1 MLPKKKKA
9 VHVLADRLEAI
20 RKERKQ
26 SQKDFC
32 AFLGVP
38 DRSYRGWVNGY
49 LDHDINGKAITKRNM
64 PEIDTLISICEKLNV
79 SLDYLFGRTNYTKVS
94 NELIGKETGLS
105 DDAINRLTEHKRN
118 TKKRKQDDDISKLA
132 LTGINKLLEHPFGSS
147 VLFWIGMYLD
157 ESEIK
162 GYISKGKQ
170 IPFKELR
177 KGKQIIHNDLYV
189 YDESNKQLRIDY
201 DIIRTAIFDK
211 IRNSLFA
218 VENE

>member
-1 MLPKKKKA
+1 MKLNN
-9 VHVLADRLEAI
+9 LEKQ
-20 RKERKQ
+20 RKEKGYT
-26 SQKDFC
+26 SQEKFADKI
-32 AFLGVP
+32 GI
-38 DRSYRGWVNGY
+38 DRSTYNGYVNGNSIPS
-49 LDHDINGKAITKRNM
+49 DI
-64 PEIDTLISICEKLNV
+64 LIKMSKLLNV
-79 SLDYLFGRTNYTKVS
+79 STDYILGLSDCRSVDNDYIS
-94 NELIGKETGLS
+94 KETGLS
-105 DDAINRLTEHKRN
+105 DDAINRLTEHKKN
-118 TKKRKQDDDISKLA
+118 TRKRKQDYDVSKLT

-157 ESEIK
+157 EAEIK

-177 KGKQIIHNDLYV
+177 KGKQIIYNDLYV

-218 VENE
+218 VEKE

>member
-1 MLPKKKKA
+1 MKLNN
-9 VHVLADRLEAI
+9 LEKQ
-20 RKERKQ
+20 RKEKGYT
-26 SQKDFC
+26 SQEKFADKI
-32 AFLGVP
+32 GI
-38 DRSYRGWVNGY
+38 DRSTYNGYVNGNSIPS
-49 LDHDINGKAITKRNM
+49 DI
-64 PEIDTLISICEKLNV
+64 LIKMSKLLNV
-79 SLDYLFGRTNYTKVS
+79 STDYILGLSDCRSVDNDYIS
-94 NELIGKETGLS
+94 KETGLS
-105 DDAINRLTEHKRN
+105 DDAINKLIEHKKN
-118 TKKRKQDDDISKLA
+118 TRKRKQDDDVSKLT
-132 LTGINKLLEHPFGSS
+132 LSGINKLLEHSFGSS

>member
-1 MLPKKKKA
+1 MSLKNLKE
-9 VHVLADRLEAI
+9 L
-20 RKERKQ
+20 RKNK
-26 SQKDFC
+26 
-32 AFLGVP
+32 
-38 DRSYRGWVNGY
+38 
-49 LDHDINGKAITKRNM
+49 
-64 PEIDTLISICEKLNV
+64 KLNQHDMADCIKISYESYSEYENEKRAIPSDILIRLSKYFNV
-79 SLDYLFGRTNYTKVS
+79 STDYILDLSDCRSVDNDYIS
-94 NELIGKETGLS
+94 KETGLS
-105 DDAINRLTEHKRN
+105 DDAINKLIEHKKN
-118 TKKRKQDDDISKLA
+118 TRKRKQDDDVSKLT

>member
-1 MLPKKKKA
+1 MKLNN
-9 VHVLADRLEAI
+9 LEKQ
-20 RKERKQ
+20 RKEKGYT
-26 SQKDFC
+26 SQEKFADKI
-32 AFLGVP
+32 GI
-38 DRSYRGWVNGY
+38 DRSTYNGYVNGNSIPS
-49 LDHDINGKAITKRNM
+49 DI
-64 PEIDTLISICEKLNV
+64 LIKMSKLLNV
-79 SLDYLFGRTNYTKVS
+79 STDYILGLSDCRSVDNDYIS
-94 NELIGKETGLS
+94 KETGLS
-105 DDAINRLTEHKRN
+105 DDAINRLTEHKKN
-118 TKKRKQDDDISKLA
+118 TRKRKQDDDVSKLT

-147 VLFWIGMYLD
+147 VLFWIGMYID

>member
-1 MLPKKKKA
+1 MKLNN
-9 VHVLADRLEAI
+9 LEKQ
-20 RKERKQ
+20 RKEKGYT
-26 SQKDFC
+26 SQEKFADKI
-32 AFLGVP
+32 GI
-38 DRSYRGWVNGY
+38 DRSTYNGYVNGNSIPS
-49 LDHDINGKAITKRNM
+49 DI
-64 PEIDTLISICEKLNV
+64 LIKMSKLLNV
-79 SLDYLFGRTNYTKVS
+79 STDYILGISDCRSVDNDFIS
-94 NELIGKETGLS
+94 KETGLS
-105 DDAINRLTEHKRN
+105 DDAINKLIEHKKN
-118 TKKRKQDDDISKLA
+118 TRKRKQDDDVSKLT

>member
-1 MLPKKKKA
+1 MSLKNLKE
-9 VHVLADRLEAI
+9 L
-20 RKERKQ
+20 RKNK
-26 SQKDFC
+26 
-32 AFLGVP
+32 
-38 DRSYRGWVNGY
+38 
-49 LDHDINGKAITKRNM
+49 
-64 PEIDTLISICEKLNV
+64 KLNQHDMADCINISYESYSEYENEKRAIPSDILIRLSKYFNV
-79 SLDYLFGRTNYTKVS
+79 STDYILDLSDCRSVDNDYIS
-94 NELIGKETGLS
+94 KETGLS
-105 DDAINRLTEHKRN
+105 DDAINKLIEYKKN
-118 TKKRKQDDDISKLA
+118 TRKRKQDDDVSKLT

-218 VENE
+218 VEKE